1 MSIKNFIFSPIKKEI
16 KHIVNSFLEKREN
29 KKYKKITQKALS
41 ESIILWKSSKICL
54 EKVCYFSTYDKD
66 SIVDEYVFYYLEQ
79 IKKSGFEIVVIIS
92 SSYISDDD
100 LQRLKLLA
108 IAIIHRSNYGLDFFS
123 WKTGIEAIPINDNL
137 QRILFANDSVYGP
150 FEPLDTYF
158 EKMENIDYDAVGM
171 TDSWEFNY
179 HMQSYFLYIKK
190 NIIRSGILQQFFSS
204 VEVQPSKQKI
214 VMKYEIGFSQFL
226 MKFGFKIGAL
236 AEYLK
241 INNVYSVSKE
251 RYDFKYRYNQN
262 IVYWDILIKFRYI
275 PFLKRNIF
283 TILGIENISPIEFL
297 RKHLVSIKSEY
308 KIQMIEDHMKREL

>member
-1 MSIKNFIFSPIKKEI
+1 MSIKSFIFSPIKKKI
-16 KHIVNSFLEKREN
+16 KNIINSFLGKKEN
-29 KKYKKITQKALS
+29 KEYRKVTKKALS
-41 ESIILWKSSKICL
+41 EFTILWKSSEICL

-79 IKKSGFEIVVIIS
+79 VKKSGFKIVVIVS
-92 SSYISDDD
+92 SSYISKDD
-100 LQRLKLLA
+100 LKRLKLLT

-123 WKTGIEAIPINDNL
+123 WKIGIEAVPINDNM
-137 QRILFANDSVYGP
+137 QKILFANDSVYGP

-158 EKMENIDYDAVGM
+158 EKMENIYYDAVGM

-190 NIIRSGILQQFFSS
+190 NIIKSGILQQFFSS

-214 VMKYEIGFSQFL
+214 VMKYEVGFSQLL
-226 MKFGFKIGAL
+226 MKYGFKIGAL
-236 AEYLK
+236 AEYLN
-241 INNVYSVSKE
+241 INNIYSASKE
-251 RYDFKYRYNQN
+251 RYDYKYRYNQN
-262 IVYWDILIKFRYI
+262 IVYWDILVKFRYI

-283 TILGIENISPIEFL
+283 PTLGIENISPIEFL
-297 RKHLVSIKSEY
+297 KRHLAAIKSEY